1 MLSDTLHVMRVKHR
15 IGLLGLFTLALAEAE
30 NGTTTATG
38 SPRIANQPRAPV
50 MVSVTKCC
58 HEGQSLETS
67 NRKHPV
73 CTEDPNASNPFIK
86 IKGINLESKEQAD
99 IQLTKERENPV
110 SRPACNS
117 DFEIHRL
124 ETSGEQIGQLHVE
137 NIFLRIKNFARHMDY
152 N

>member
-1 MLSDTLHVMRVKHR
+1 
-15 IGLLGLFTLALAEAE
+15 
-30 NGTTTATG
+30 
-38 SPRIANQPRAPV
+38 

-58 HEGQSLETS
+58 PEGQSLETS